1 MGCLN
6 TCRSC
11 SDCPEP
17 SIRYKATL
25 CRLCSHRPTLQH
37 PGVHRAAG
45 SCTAKPLSAPCI
57 SLVQLLREEEKK
69 ERKHSRSIDQR
80 IFLHIQPSIHG
91 PRAALHSS
99 ERSLCQITCSSAMA
113 LYYTG
118 AQGRMGGPKSC
129 WESPWVCGQMTH
141 FPQPSFLLP
150 QPAVQRGVC
159 QTSSFIC
166 PFSFSI
172 RHLPA
177 FPNIIV
183 PFFAS
188 QIVKITQTAKLAP
201 CL

>member
-1 MGCLN
+1 MPMGCLN

-69 ERKHSRSIDQR
+69 ERKHSRNIDQR

-118 AQGRMGGPKSC
+118 AQGRMGGPRSC
-129 WESPWVCGQMTH
+129 WESPPGSVD
-141 FPQPSFLLP
+141 
-150 QPAVQRGVC
+150 
-159 QTSSFIC
+159 
-166 PFSFSI
+166 
-172 RHLPA
+172 
-177 FPNIIV
+177 
-183 PFFAS
+183 
-188 QIVKITQTAKLAP
+188 K
-201 CL
+201 